1 MRNTKLGGARG
12 AAFVAGLLVSLVAPV
27 VTAQGRTGPYAHV
40 MDPPRGGTSF
50 ALSGIESATM
60 TPFDPGDPRTG
71 LGLAAAYAPSPLLLL
86 DRLLPDAE
94 VTYAFT
100 VFELVVGLMGMV
112 VSSWA
117 FGDAILREQGAD
129 ISIASIAAAHA
140 FGWNLQ
146 LVIRAVLRMVLGDD
160 DSPAFAAAM
169 PTVFAFPVAGGAGVA
184 PRWTF

>member
-1 MRNTKLGGARG
+1 MRNAKLGGARG
-12 AAFVAGLLVSLVAPV
+12 AAFVAAALLVSLAAPV
-27 VTAQGRTGPYAHV
+27 AAQGVTGPYAHL
-40 MDPPRGGTSF
+40 MDPPTRGTSF
-50 ALSGIESATM
+50 ALSGLESATM

-71 LGLAAAYAPSPLLLL
+71 VGLAAAYAPSPLLLL

-94 VTYAFT
+94 VTYSFT

-112 VSSWA
+112 VASWA
-117 FGDAILREQGAD
+117 FGDALIREQGAD

-146 LVIRAVLRMVLGDD
+146 LVIRAILRMVLGDD

-169 PTVFAFPVAGGAGVA
+169 PVVFAFPVAGGAGVA